1 MFSIDPKLSYV
12 ATRREQIVAVIESV
26 NQPHVAI
33 PGKNPQGVQA
43 YVCGL
48 RNQNATFSIYVYLLL
63 SETKEPVLYVY
74 DQPQFALE
82 AYREAEAEALQFVE
96 SMGFMME
103 NLNFRNQ
110 STQIQEDLLGRI
122 PAFAP
127 PAPKPVAAEG
137 APGGAGADQALD
149 LARLLS
155 AF

>member
-1 MFSIDPKLSYV
+1 MFSIDANLAYLT
-12 ATRREQIVAVIESV
+12 TRREQVVAVIESV

-33 PGKNPQGVQA
+33 PGKTPQGVTA
-43 YVCGL
+43 YVCGV
-48 RNQNATFSIYVYLLL
+48 RNANATFSIFIYLLL
-63 SETKEPVLYVY
+63 AETKEPVVYVY

-82 AYREAEAEALQFVE
+82 AYREAEGEALQFVE

-110 STQIQEDLLGRI
+110 STQVQEELLARI
-122 PAFAP
+122 PAFAA
-127 PAPKPVAAEG
+127 PAAKAAPADG
-137 APGGAGADQALD
+137 APGAQAPDRSLD